1 MKKVS
6 VLLVLFLLV
15 FGRGFSQENEKIILP
30 EGISYKWYKK
40 ALKTKPGAYQLK
52 QYLPLLKGKKVAI
65 YANQTTVIGSTHLV
79 DSLKKLGVNIVK
91 IFGPEHGF
99 RGTADAGEH
108 VESYI
113 DKETGIKV
121 VSLYGA
127 KSTPTA
133 TDLEDVDITV
143 FDLQDV
149 GLRFFTYI
157 LSLQHFLE
165 GCIDNNKPVIVLDRP
180 NPNGFYMDGPILD
193 MRYKSGVG
201 PQPIPVVHGMTMGEY
216 AQMIVN
222 EHWLHTQK
230 PYEASAVQLT
240 IVKCKHYDHRYL
252 YTLPVKPSPNL
263 PSMSAIYWYAS
274 TCFFEGT
281 NFSEGRGTVHP
292 FTMFGHPDLPKNLLS
307 FVPSSRPGAKSSK
320 LYGDT
325 CYGWDITETSTP
337 THIDLKWLI
346 QAYRLFP
353 DKSKFFL
360 MPTDTTKPENFFF
373 NKLAGNDTLM
383 KQIKNNV
390 PENEIRASWQAGLE
404 RFQQIRKKYLLYKDF
419 PKMPISN

>member
-1 MKKVS
+1 MNKLGTLLGIFLFFSGFTYAQEKV
-6 VLLVLFLLV
+6 
-15 FGRGFSQENEKIILP
+15 ILP
-30 EGISYKWYKK
+30 EGIANKWYKK
-40 ALKTKPGAYQLK
+40 ALKTTPGAYDTK
-52 QYLPLLKGKKVAI
+52 SYLPLLGGKRVAI
-65 YANQTTVIGSTHLV
+65 FANQTTVIGNMHLV

-91 IFGPEHGF
+91 IFSPEHGF

-121 VSLYGA
+121 VSLYGT

-133 TDLEDVDITV
+133 EDLSDVDVTL

-157 LSLQHFLE
+157 KSLQNFLE
-165 GCIDNNKPVIVLDRP
+165 GSIDNRKPVIVLDRP
-180 NPNGFYMDGPILD
+180 NPNGFYVDGPILD

-201 PQPIPVVHGMTMGEY
+201 TQPIPVVHGMTMGEY
-216 AQMIVN
+216 AQMLVG
-222 EHWLHTQK
+222 EHWLKTK
-230 PYEASAVQLT
+230 TAYTPETVQLT
-240 IVKCKHYDHRYL
+240 VIKCKKYDHRYL
-252 YTLPVKPSPNL
+252 YVLPVKPSPNL

-281 NFSEGRGTVHP
+281 NLSEGRGTEHP
-292 FTMFGHPDLPKNLLS
+292 FTTFGHPDLPKNLFA

-320 LYGDT
+320 LYGQT
-325 CYGWDITETSTP
+325 CYGWDITEKQMP
-337 THIDLKWLI
+337 RHIDLHWLI
-346 QAYRLFP
+346 QAYQLFP

-360 MPTDTTKPENFFF
+360 TPSDTTKPENFFF

-383 KQIKNNV
+383 QQIKNNV
-390 PENEIRASWQAGLE
+390 SENDIRASWQPGLT
-404 RFQQIRKKYLLYKDF
+404 RFKQIRKKYLLYKDF
-419 PKMPISN
+419 E

>member
-1 MKKVS
+1 MKKLS
-6 VLLVLFLLV
+6 VLLGILFLCC
-15 FGRGFSQENEKIILP
+15 GIAQSQEKEKIILP
-30 EGISYKWYKK
+30 EGVKFKWYKK
-40 ALKTKPGAYQLK
+40 ALNTKPGAYQIK
-52 QYLPLLKGKKVAI
+52 EYLPLLQGKKVAI

-108 VESYI
+108 IDSYI

-127 KSTPTA
+127 KSTPSA
-133 TDLEDVDITV
+133 EDLADVDVTI

-165 GCIDNNKPVIVLDRP
+165 GSIDNNKPVILLDRP
-180 NPNGFYMDGPILD
+180 NPNGFYVDGPVLD
-193 MRYKSGVG
+193 MQYKSGVG

-216 AQMIVN
+216 AQMLIH
-222 EHWLHTQK
+222 EHWLKTK
-230 PYEASAVQLT
+230 NTYDPEKVKLT
-240 IVKCKHYDHRYL
+240 IIKCKKYDHRYL

-281 NFSEGRGTVHP
+281 NLSEGRGTEHP
-292 FTMFGHPDLPKNLLS
+292 FTTFGHPDLPKNLFS

-320 LYGDT
+320 LYNQT
-325 CYGWDITETSTP
+325 CYGWDITNIQMP
-337 THIDLKWLI
+337 KHIDLQWLI
-346 QAYRLFP
+346 KAYQLFP

-360 MPTDTTKPENFFF
+360 LPTDTTKPENFFF
-373 NKLAGNDTLM
+373 NKLAGNSILM
-383 KQIKNNV
+383 QQIKENV
-390 PENEIRASWQAGLE
+390 PED
-404 RFQQIRKKYLLYKDF
+404 QIRKSWEPQLAQFKTIRRKYLLYKDF
-419 PKMPISN
+419 E